1 MNAMILIPAIAG
13 VVILGAGFLAV
24 LVILL
29 IGMRAEGSR
38 MRQSSAPNTR
48 TGTVAR
54 LILASTSAASPKRF
68 QFNTTT

>member
-38 MRQSSAPNTR
+38 MRQSTPPNTR

-68 QFNTTT
+68 QLNTTT

>member
-38 MRQSSAPNTR
+38 MRQSIAPNTR

-68 QFNTTT
+68 QLNTTT